1 MTDPKPKP
9 SRKSKI
15 ELREPAKP
23 LQPEARPLNPNHP
36 AAEIFNQVREAQARL
51 SNTESHPISESHSTM
66 ESHSKTG
73 VDASPLDSHTTSDS
87 HSNVETPRLNLLASL
102 PATGGHTKLPHRY
115 IDHLCSQLKADEQA
129 VYVQLYRLAWGHH
142 KDTCFISNPRLSERS
157 GIPATSM
164 WRAVQGLIAKGLIE
178 KIGSTVGNKKA
189 QGVEYR
195 VFNMESHSKVERHSN
210 MNSHSK
216 VESIKEKTYKD
227 TLKRE
232 AASPNFQN
240 CPDCHGTGFHYVDEL
255 DRGKGVEKCA
265 HAKLKV

>member
-9 SRKSKI
+9 NRKPKL

-23 LQPEARPLNPNHP
+23 LQSDSRPLNPTHP
-36 AAEIFNQVREAQARL
+36 AAEIFSQVKEAQARL
-51 SNTESHPISESHSTM
+51 SVLDSHTILD
-66 ESHSKTG
+66 SHSKTG
-73 VDASPLDSHTTSDS
+73 VDASPVERHTNMDS
-87 HSNVETPRLNLLASL
+87 HSNVESPRVNLLASV
-102 PATGGHTKLPHRY
+102 PATAGHTRLPHRY

-164 WRAVQGLIAKGLIE
+164 WRAVQGLINKGLIE

-195 VFNMESHSKVERHSN
+195 VFNMDSHSNMERHSN
-210 MNSHSK
+210 VKRHSNM
-216 VESIKEKTYKD
+216 ESIKEKTYKD
-227 TLKRE
+227 NIKE
-232 AASPNFQN
+232 GAASPNFQN
-240 CPDCHGTGFHYVDEL
+240 CPDCHGTGFWYPA
-255 DRGKGVEKCA
+255 GVEQGVAKCPHNNLPSA
-265 HAKLKV
+265 S